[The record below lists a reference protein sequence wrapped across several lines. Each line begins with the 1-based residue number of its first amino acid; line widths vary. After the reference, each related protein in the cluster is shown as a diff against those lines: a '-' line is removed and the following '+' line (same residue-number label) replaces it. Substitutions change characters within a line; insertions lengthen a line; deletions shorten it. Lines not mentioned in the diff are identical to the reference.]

1 MMDNLY
7 NRVARRRRGEGG
19 FTLIELL
26 VVIAILAILAF
37 IVIFNVTG
45 VTNRGNSA
53 ACQTDVKT
61 AQTAVDAFLNDNGT
75 TVALTKVFP
84 GAAAAPADITDGTE
98 AGSTT
103 PTNTFWANLVPNY
116 IHSVPKTSECK
127 TMTLAYANGKD
138 DTNGYSVTGT

>member
-75 TVALTKVFP
+75 TVPVGTVFP
-84 GAAAAPADITDGTE
+84 GATAPASILDTAE
-98 AGSTT
+98 AGTT
-103 PTNTFWANLVPNY
+103 APTNTFWKNLVPNY
-116 IHSVPKTSECK
+116 IHSVPKTSECA
-127 TMTLAYANGKD
+127 TMTLAYANSTD